1 MGSRWVRTVVVMLAL
16 ATLGF
21 AGNQIRLSNHTLAE
35 EQSRERVFTDLGW
48 TLTLTLADLRSAQ
61 QAYVAD
67 GQDQDFWTDRAD
79 AHLRTVLESIE
90 NLKQVA
96 NPGTLDE
103 LDEAA
108 AVVSAIRQLDDEAR
122 EYIGTDQPLQASDEI
137 FTRGLDLFDGA
148 TAQVQAAL
156 QAERTSRVDVMRA
169 ARSTQS
175 TMMWAAV
182 VVIVLA
188 MLVLAPLNASSER
201 EPSPDSD
208 EHEVP
213 ESTGLSLLSL
223 DRESAVDELDLS
235 PAEGEDA
242 EDAAVIAS
250 PGAGDAAAEPV
261 RASAAR
267 EAAPDLG
274 ATATLCTD
282 FSNLTDRAQLPDLL
296 ARTAALMNASGI
308 IIWVSNAN
316 ARTLQPALGH
326 GYAPGTLER
335 IGSIPQ
341 TGANPTAAAFTTRRI
356 QIVGSDDSDAGALAA
371 PLMVAER
378 CIGVLSAELRN
389 GWESSDAVQATAS
402 IVAAQ
407 LAPLLPSDIP
417 AAEPLPAAATGTHD
431 KEGAETIAPPSSTA
445 HGAGR

>member
-1 MGSRWVRTVVVMLAL
+1 MGSRWVRTVVVILAL
-16 ATLGF
+16 ATLAF

-79 AHLRTVLESIE
+79 AHLETVLQSIE

-96 NPGTLDE
+96 NLGTLDE

-108 AVVSAIRQLDDEAR
+108 AVVSAIRALDDEAR
-122 EYIGTDQPLQASDEI
+122 EYIDTDQPLQASDEI
-137 FTRGLDLFDGA
+137 FTRGLDLFDDA

-156 QAERTSRVDVMRA
+156 QAERTSRVDVMRT

-175 TMMWAAV
+175 TMMWTVA

-188 MLVLAPLNASSER
+188 MLMLAPLNASSER
-201 EPSPDSD
+201 GLSPDSD
-208 EHEVP
+208 EYAVP
-213 ESTGLSLLSL
+213 ETNGLSLLSL
-223 DRESAVDELDLS
+223 DSQAAVDDLDLP
-235 PAEGEDA
+235 PADAEDA
-242 EDAAVIAS
+242 EDVPAIAS
-250 PGAGDAAAEPV
+250 PAAGETAAEPV
-261 RASAAR
+261 PAPPAA
-267 EAAPDLG
+267 AATPDLG
-274 ATATLCTD
+274 ATAALCTD
-282 FSNLTDRAQLPDLL
+282 FSNVTARDQLPDLL
-296 ARTAALMNASGI
+296 ARTAALMNASGL
-308 IIWVSNAN
+308 IIWVSSAN

-341 TGANPTAAAFTTRRI
+341 GAANPTSVAFTTRRI
-356 QIVGSDDSDAGALAA
+356 QIVGSDDSDTGALAA
-371 PLMVAER
+371 PLMAAER

-407 LAPLLPSDIP
+407 LAPLLP
-417 AAEPLPAAATGTHD
+417 AEAATAEPLPAAATGTHD
-431 KEGAETIAPPSSTA
+431 KEGAEALAPPSSTA
-445 HGAGR
+445 RGAGR

>member
-1 MGSRWVRTVVVMLAL
+1 MGSRSVRTVVVILAL

-79 AHLRTVLESIE
+79 AHLETVLQSIE
-90 NLKQVA
+90 NLEQVA
-96 NPGTLDE
+96 NLGTLDE

-108 AVVSAIRQLDDEAR
+108 AVVSAIRELDGEAR
-122 EYIGTDQPLQASDEI
+122 EYIDTDQPLQASDEI

-169 ARSTQS
+169 ARSTQA
-175 TMMWAAV
+175 TMMWMAA

-201 EPSPDSD
+201 DPSPDSD
-208 EHEVP
+208 EHEIP

-223 DRESAVDELDLS
+223 DSQSAVDDLDLP
-235 PAEGEDA
+235 PADAEDA
-242 EDAAVIAS
+242 EDTDAIAS
-250 PGAGDAAAEPV
+250 PAAGETAAERV
-261 RASAAR
+261 RAPAAK
-267 EAAPDLG
+267 AATPDLG
-274 ATATLCTD
+274 ATADLCTD
-282 FSNLTDRAQLPDLL
+282 FSNVTARDQLPDLL
-296 ARTAALMNASGI
+296 ARTAALMNASGLI
-308 IIWVSNAN
+308 VWVGNAN

-341 TGANPTAAAFTTRRI
+341 TAANPTSVAFTTRRI
-356 QIVGSDDSDAGALAA
+356 QIVGSDDSDTGALAA

-407 LAPLLPSDIP
+407 LAPLLPAEGAT
-417 AAEPLPAAATGTHD
+417 AAPLPAAATGTHD
-431 KEGAETIAPPSSTA
+431 KEGAETIAPPSATA
-445 HGAGR
+445 RGAGR